1 MKSFVV
7 ITAFVFL
14 VSHYLVK
21 VSPQIILEVP
31 GYGVLNGT
39 TESSSDTER
48 PFYAFRSVYYAEMP
62 TPENRF
68 LVSASI
74 VYNNVWTA
82 AVAIIYFDSHRF
94 QNLLTRW
101 TKSNKLQ
108 PITWDALNLV
118 TEMKIVFH

>member
-14 VSHYLVK
+14 ASHYLVK

-68 LVSASI
+68 LVSALCIIMYEQQPWQLYILIATGSKI
-74 VYNNVWTA
+74 SLPDERNPTSYN
-82 AVAIIYFDSHRF
+82 
-94 QNLLTRW
+94 Q
-101 TKSNKLQ
+101 
-108 PITWDALNLV
+108 
-118 TEMKIVFH
+118 